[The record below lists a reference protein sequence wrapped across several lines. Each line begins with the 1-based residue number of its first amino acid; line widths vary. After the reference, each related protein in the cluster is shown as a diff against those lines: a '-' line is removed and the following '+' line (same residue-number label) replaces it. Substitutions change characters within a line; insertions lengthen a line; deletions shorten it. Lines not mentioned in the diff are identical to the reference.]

1 MGCSNCKDKVIYQD
15 TLLILLQQGYRKR
28 DHNQAVSSARH
39 IVYYLYEEL
48 WVAILFNLLTEKVTI
63 YVLSFQTGNLYCIYF
78 PSRGILCLKK
88 KSHESLIIY
97 ILPYTTVFVFLIE
110 CNFFCLLV
118 WWGESVCVCVCVCA
132 CMHAYWGGGS
142 STKPLQNILFTIKPE
157 T

>member
-97 ILPYTTVFVFLIE
+97 ILPHTTVFVFLIE
-110 CNFFCLLV
+110 CNFSVFLFG
-118 WWGESVCVCVCVCA
+118 GERERVCVCVCVC
-132 CMHAYWGGGS
+132 MHACILGWG
-142 STKPLQNILFTIKPE
+142 K
-157 T
+157 